1 MNSQKINVNT
11 LIRLYNDNIKE
22 INDIENTIEMY
33 NDKINNYKF
42 EYAEEF
48 TIEKMISIYKS
59 NFDKNSTI
67 YAGFNKNKINEHYR
81 FNSSYN
87 KIIESDDVNKFDFN
101 EIKDYIKKLSGNTL
115 IDLLSEDQGRFGQE
129 LPIEDLV

>member
-42 EYAEEF
+42 EYVEEF

-59 NFDKNSTI
+59 NFDKNSTF
-67 YAGFNKNKINEHYR
+67 YEGFNKNKINEHYR

-87 KIIESDDVNKFDFN
+87 KIIESDDVNKFNFN
-101 EIKDYIKKLSGNTL
+101 EIKHYIKKLSGNTL
-115 IDLLSEDQGRFGQE
+115 IDLLSEDQGRFRQE